1 MVVKKTCLS
10 NSSYK
15 KVALVRFSTYQIV
28 CIIYDI
34 YCNRSKEKVKC
45 SFMKSGFK
53 FKTTRNS
60 CKRIK
65 KIFSFLCS
73 EVRNDLSIFKYFDLK
88 EWLEQ
93 EQLRLCRLW
102 QTGLKII
109 HVDKIIHKM
118 LGILIKCKMLCWIQ
132 IPFLKSLSIF
142 FFDIDFFIRIP
153 HPPKTRPQYNFNNN
167 KSPQF
172 WEVIIWMTYHS
183 IFFSVFFTQ
192 SIKIPTA
199 KHWQRYK
206 GDVTRSIE
214 NVILQIR

>member
-1 MVVKKTCLS
+1 MKKTCLS
-10 NSSYK
+10 NSSNK
-15 KVALVRFSTYQIV
+15 KVALVCFSICQIIY
-28 CIIYDI
+28 IIYDL
-34 YCNRSKEKVKC
+34 YCSSSKEKVKC
-45 SFMKSGFK
+45 SFVKSGFK
-53 FKTTRNS
+53 FKTTRSS

-73 EVRNDLSIFKYFDLK
+73 KVRNDLSIFKCFDLK

-93 EQLRLCRLW
+93 EQPRLRTVW

-118 LGILIKCKMLCWIQ
+118 LGILIKCKMLCWIR

-142 FFDIDFFIRIP
+142 FLRLTFSLEYLTLQKQDPNTISTII
-153 HPPKTRPQYNFNNN
+153 

-172 WEVIIWMTYHS
+172 WEIITWVTYHS

-192 SIKIPTA
+192 SIKIPTTNSD
-199 KHWQRYK
+199 K
-206 GDVTRSIE
+206 GIKVTWHA
-214 NVILQIR
+214 Q